1 MVLEARWLPSHLLA
15 RQVPLVPVAPL
26 LQSARQALLVPKDRS
41 FLLRQLGRQDLLV
54 LEAPW
59 RRSRPLTRLAPKAP
73 SFPLRQ
79 LGRQDPQVLEAPLR
93 QSLPSRLP
101 TRQVLL
107 VQ

>member
-15 RQVPLVPVAPL
+15 RQDP
-26 LQSARQALLVPKDRS
+26 
-41 FLLRQLGRQDLLV
+41 LV